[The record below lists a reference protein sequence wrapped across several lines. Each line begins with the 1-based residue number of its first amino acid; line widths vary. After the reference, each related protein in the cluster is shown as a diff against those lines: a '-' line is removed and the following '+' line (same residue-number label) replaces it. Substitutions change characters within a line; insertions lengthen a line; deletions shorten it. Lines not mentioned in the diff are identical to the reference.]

1 MIINNFIYPLVLTII
16 IECLI
21 ALILGYRTK
30 TFFLAVVIVNLVT
43 NPFLN
48 YIIILLG
55 YFKLTEMYL
64 QVVIALEIIIVFAEW
79 RIYYYIYL
87 SKKRQLFLLSI
98 ATNLASYTIGLLIY
112 N

>member
-1 MIINNFIYPLVLTII
+1 MIINNFVCPLLLTII
-16 IECLI
+16 IECII

-48 YIIILLG
+48 YIIILLS
-55 YFKLTEMYL
+55 YFKLTEIYL
-64 QVVIALEIIIVFAEW
+64 QVVIALEVIIVFAEW
-79 RIYYYIYL
+79 GIYYYIYP

-98 ATNLASYTIGLLIY
+98 AANLASYTIGLLIC